1 MKLLL
6 TWAFTWLTLCTA
18 CPVATGQFLY
28 RASATPHE
36 RTIYWWHWWE
46 ANRDAFLIDALA
58 ERWEEPGPV
67 IQSAA
72 GQSAINALLEA
83 SEAESPKLRMAVIRA
98 LGRIQTPRATDR
110 LLKGNDAV
118 GPAIA
123 DRDDDVRAVAWMSLG
138 LIADDRCREALMNP
152 PVELREESDH
162 TARVIGIGLLP
173 SLTPDEVDELLRQV
187 KEGPGD
193 EVRRLAVWAIGVH
206 QPDQASILM
215 PAVLRETPL
224 AFASQE
230 ALLYPKLHDDPEMI
244 DLARQA
250 LGFYTGKDRVPAF
263 GEIEH
268 WIAEIEG
275 PWRSMM
281 DHEKESFGIFLL
293 EHGKGEAP
301 SFLAARLQIAAAL
314 GLLRYGPITD
324 QARHGPLIKELIRQ
338 SELSYK
344 GDRPVV
350 RGPAL
355 LAFAALA
362 EHDTELD
369 PLLNGLK
376 GRVRA
381 ALPDT
386 EKNLK
391 RNYGTEIDDPA
402 RGFAALAIGL
412 YLRRTNDDTA
422 WGRLHPLELRDNQIA
437 SRRREL
443 LGELWQEL
451 DKKHTPD
458 ERRAACLVAIG
469 LSGDTGQGDRLVE
482 ACETYAKQSPLL
494 TGHAVL
500 ALGLLGDHRTSEYGR
515 WLTHQVTRGDRP
527 LNSDQIAGARAAL
540 QGLAL
545 VGDGPAPSDIEA
557 LWQRDPW
564 VGLEAA
570 TMMGWVQDRSAGG
583 YLIEQLESDNPRTRI
598 AAAYSLAELFEPE
611 RLSRLSRLYLGGH
624 YMLTFRDQKPQV
636 IDPNKTGFARFMNPR
651 WWEEPDDQS
660 RLHRGWPMRFPYLIA
675 QPYLYGYLR

>member
-1 MKLLL
+1 MKGMKKIFPRLLEATKTMTMDHRPASSGLDFGSSMMKLLMS
-6 TWAFTWLTLCTA
+6 WALIWLIPCIA
-18 CPVATGQFLY
+18 CPVATGQFVY
-28 RASATPHE
+28 QASATPDE
-36 RTIYWWHWWE
+36 PTTYWWHWWE

-83 SEAESPKLRMAVIRA
+83 SEAESPKLRMAAIRA

-110 LLKGNDAV
+110 LLKGNDTV

-162 TARVIGIGLLP
+162 AARVIGIGLLP
-173 SLTPDEVDELLRQV
+173 NLTPDEVDALLRQV

-206 QPDQASILM
+206 QPEQASILM
-215 PAVLRETPL
+215 PTVLREAPL
-224 AFASQE
+224 VFASQE
-230 ALLYPKLHDDPEMI
+230 ALMYPKLHDDPEMT
-244 DLARQA
+244 DLTRQV
-250 LGFYTGKDRVPAF
+250 LGFYTGNDRVPAF
-263 GEIEH
+263 GEIER

-275 PWRSMM
+275 PWRNMM

-301 SFLAARLQIAAAL
+301 SFLAARLQVAAAL
-314 GLLRYGPITD
+314 GFLRYGPITD
-324 QARHGPLIKELIRQ
+324 QAGHGPLIKELIRQ

-355 LAFAALA
+355 LAFAAQA

-381 ALPDT
+381 AL
-386 EKNLK
+386 
-391 RNYGTEIDDPA
+391 
-402 RGFAALAIGL
+402 
-412 YLRRTNDDTA
+412 
-422 WGRLHPLELRDNQIA
+422 
-437 SRRREL
+437 
-443 LGELWQEL
+443 
-451 DKKHTPD
+451 
-458 ERRAACLVAIG
+458 
-469 LSGDTGQGDRLVE
+469 
-482 ACETYAKQSPLL
+482 QS
-494 TGHAVL
+494 
-500 ALGLLGDHRTSEYGR
+500 
-515 WLTHQVTRGDRP
+515 
-527 LNSDQIAGARAAL
+527 
-540 QGLAL
+540 LAL
-545 VGDGPAPSDIEA
+545 VGDGPAPSDVEA

-570 TMMGWVQDRSAGG
+570 MMMGRVQDRSAGG
-583 YLIEQLESDNPRTRI
+583 YLTEQLESDNPHTRV

-624 YMLTFRDQKPQV
+624 YMPTFRDQKPQV
-636 IDPNKTGFARFMNPR
+636 IDPNKTGFAGFMNPR